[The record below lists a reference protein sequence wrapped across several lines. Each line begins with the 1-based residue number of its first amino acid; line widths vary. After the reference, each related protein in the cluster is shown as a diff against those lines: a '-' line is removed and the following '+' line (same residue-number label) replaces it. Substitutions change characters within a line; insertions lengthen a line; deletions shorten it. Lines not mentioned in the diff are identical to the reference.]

1 MNDYNARK
9 QINYALWQQE
19 EASQIW
25 ADCDYSLLLPVLFP
39 TAEDSS
45 RLSEIMSEINTYV
58 DEMETKFVMG
68 RESFEQYD
76 AFIDTIY
83 SMGIEEAIEIQQ
95 RTYDDYLNR

>member
-1 MNDYNARK
+1 MSMKWKPN
-9 QINYALWQQE
+9 
-19 EASQIW
+19 
-25 ADCDYSLLLPVLFP
+25 
-39 TAEDSS
+39 SS
-45 RLSEIMSEINTYV
+45 
-58 DEMETKFVMG
+58 G

>member
-1 MNDYNARK
+1 
-9 QINYALWQQE
+9 
-19 EASQIW
+19 
-25 ADCDYSLLLPVLFP
+25 
-39 TAEDSS
+39 
-45 RLSEIMSEINTYV
+45 MSEINTYV